1 MRKLILLLFSPF
13 LMNGQ
18 EKSTSENVNPSGNW
32 FLGAEIGPN
41 TITSFS
47 YGESNKSLQGG
58 ILAEF
63 YTGRHWSLTGRVKY
77 FETGLSY
84 IKQSSGGGSG
94 FLSFGDSGKAIYF
107 KGAVITIPLNIKWE
121 FRIWKNFSGNLNCG
135 LNYNF
140 ETESN
145 YFSTN
150 IDDFEKYSAKEYCS
164 YNTGFGFNYFI
175 SKKKAVF
182 VNIESYI
189 GGTRGQTESFIF
201 SKPIYNTNT
210 LINFGYKYNFKK

>member
-1 MRKLILLLFSPF
+1 MCVQIYCDAYNQPEEYIGGF
-13 LMNGQ
+13 G
-18 EKSTSENVNPSGNW
+18 SGSS
-32 FLGAEIGPN
+32 IGSSYFGGGYK
-41 TITSFS
+41 IESS
-47 YGESNKSLQGG
+47 YG
-58 ILAEF
+58 
-63 YTGRHWSLTGRVKY
+63 
-77 FETGLSY
+77 
-84 IKQSSGGGSG
+84 
-94 FLSFGDSGKAIYF
+94 YF
-107 KGAVITIPLNIKWE
+107 KGEVITLPLNIKWE
-121 FRIWKNFSGNLNCG
+121 FRIWKNFSGNLNLG

-150 IDDFEKYSAKEYCS
+150 IDDFEKYSAKEYSS